1 MVFVEDREGIFDA
14 PIDKVWNLAK
24 AHFTD
29 GSKIHPLAKNLVTDK
44 LNEHSFTNSWDEEIM
59 GSLQT

>member
-14 PIDKVWNLAK
+14 SIDKVWNLAK

-29 GSKIHPLAKNLVTDK
+29 GSKIHPLAKNLVTDVK
-44 LNEHSFTNSWDEEIM
+44 
-59 GSLQT
+59 